1 MMSRALAA
9 LFRPILRHLNAME
22 YRLMSALTDLQDA
35 VTNLNTSVS
44 AEIAAI
50 IARLAQIPAGGTADA
65 DIAAVVAQL
74 TTTKATLDA
83 ETAALATP
91 PGP

>member
-1 MMSRALAA
+1 MN
-9 LFRPILRHLNAME
+9 FRIWFFSPLLRHLRELESNI
-22 YRLMSALTDLQDA
+22 MSALTDLQAA
-35 VTNLNTSVS
+35 VANLSTSVS
-44 AEIAAI
+44 AEIAAV
-50 IARLAQIPAGGTADA
+50 IAKLAAIPPAGGTADA